1 MSEKEAPRIEFPCAG
16 YPIKVIGKNDTG
28 VQDLVIEVV
37 QKHAP
42 ELDTTEVTVQASRNG
57 RFISVRLRIIATGP
71 GQLKGIHQ
79 DLMATGV
86 VQMVI

>member
-1 MSEKEAPRIEFPCAG
+1 MSEKEAPRIEFPCVG
-16 YPIKVIGKNDTG
+16 YPIKVIGENGTG

-42 ELDTTEVTVQASRNG
+42 DLDTAEVTVQASRNG
-57 RFISVRLRIIATGP
+57 SFISVRLRITATGP

-86 VQMVI
+86 VRMVI